1 MLSWGT
7 VPYHSRN
14 VYVKLMDCVFFDK
27 NKCPTVRMVRCCQSG
42 TWLTLQSTFP
52 VDILAKLCAAEI
64 VKLFGKA
71 LRAQDAKHGSK
82 ETKTCAFSM

>member
-1 MLSWGT
+1 MSVWH
-7 VPYHSRN
+7 VA
-14 VYVKLMDCVFFDK
+14 D
-27 NKCPTVRMVRCCQSG
+27 NK
-42 TWLTLQSTFP
+42 STFP

-82 ETKTCAFSM
+82 ESKTCAGGIPPP

>member
-1 MLSWGT
+1 LSVWHVADFT
-7 VPYHSRN
+7 
-14 VYVKLMDCVFFDK
+14 K
-27 NKCPTVRMVRCCQSG
+27 
-42 TWLTLQSTFP
+42 STFP

-82 ETKTCAFSM
+82 ETKTCAFANNKLGAM